1 MALIFSVPTVLNGG
15 RIRASCPIWPPEDE
29 TYRDFPKVIGGC
41 ISPHFINWNYKIM
54 SDLVCKGGV
63 FVCCFLVSINTS
75 IDDTVTLLSP
85 NSAFDLIVPF
95 NNLKHYKYDTKESKT
110 GIN

>member
-1 MALIFSVPTVLNGG
+1 MVVESEHRVPFGLQKTKHTVIFRRS
-15 RIRASCPIWPPEDE
+15 
-29 TYRDFPKVIGGC
+29 FGGC